1 MALKVDRVDT
11 WAATMKDQPGGLA
24 TKLSLLKQG
33 GVNLEFVISRRAPDR
48 PGTGVVFVTPIK
60 GAAQLTAAKQAGFKK
75 ASSMHT
81 VRVEG
86 PDKPG
91 IGAAITQ
98 SLAAAGINLRGFS
111 AAAIG
116 KKFVCHIAVD
126 TTADAA
132 KAKRI
137 IAKL

>member
-1 MALKVDRVDT
+1 MALQVSRVDT
-11 WAATMKDQPGGLA
+11 WAATMKDQPGGLSA
-24 TKLSLLKQG
+24 KLVLLMQG
-33 GVNLEFVISRRAPDR
+33 GVNLEFIISRRAPER

-60 GAAQLTAAKQAGFKK
+60 GAAQLAAAKRAGFKK
-75 ASSMHT
+75 ASSLHT

-86 PDKPG
+86 PDKAG
-91 IGAAITQ
+91 IGARITHA
-98 SLAAAGINLRGFS
+98 LGEAGINLRGFS

-116 KKFVCHIAVD
+116 KKFVCHVAVD